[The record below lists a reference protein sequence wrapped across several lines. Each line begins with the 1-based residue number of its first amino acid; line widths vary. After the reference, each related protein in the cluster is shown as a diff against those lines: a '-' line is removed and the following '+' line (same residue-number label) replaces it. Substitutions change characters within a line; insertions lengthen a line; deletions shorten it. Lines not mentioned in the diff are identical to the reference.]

1 MQEKLEETIERYK
14 KNEKEF
20 IIEEVMK
27 VLYESTE
34 DDIKLYALEILNE
47 IR

>member
-14 KNEKEF
+14 KNDKEF
-20 IIEEVMK
+20 IIQEIMK
-27 VLYESTE
+27 IFYESTE
-34 DDIKLYALEILNE
+34 DDIKLYALKILKE